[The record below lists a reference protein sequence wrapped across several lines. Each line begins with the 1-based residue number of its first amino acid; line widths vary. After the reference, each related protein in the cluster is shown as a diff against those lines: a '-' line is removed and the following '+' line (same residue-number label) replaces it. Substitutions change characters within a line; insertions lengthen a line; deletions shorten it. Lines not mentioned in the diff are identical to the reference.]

1 MCVCYY
7 STPRNNRSYSFLNFL
22 CPHLSEGVFKSK
34 RKDAHEI
41 ITMALAIII
50 AIKDILHGK
59 D

>member
-1 MCVCYY
+1 M
-7 STPRNNRSYSFLNFL
+7 FLILF
-22 CPHLSEGVFKSK
+22 CPHLGEGVFKSK